1 MAEAGRPTSEH
12 SGQAVFYIAV
22 VAGLAA
28 VGGLLFGY
36 DTGVISGALLYI
48 EKDFRLSDA
57 MQGLVVSAVTLGALV
72 GALAGGTLADRIG
85 RRSTNIGAGLLF
97 ILASL
102 ICAFAPGVPILIG
115 GRLVVGLAIGLTS
128 VAAPMYIAE
137 VAPARIR
144 GSMVTLF
151 QLAITI
157 GIVVAYG
164 VDEGFSAS
172 GSWRW
177 MLGLAVIPGA
187 LLAFGL
193 IPMPSSP
200 RWLMRQGREDEAR
213 AVLEKIRAGAEVEPE
228 IDEIRADVEA
238 EGSGTWRDLGA
249 RSLRPALSV
258 GVGLAVFQQVTG
270 INAVLYYA
278 PKIFQ
283 SAGFSSDFV
292 ALAATIGIGV
302 VNVLATFIAIWLV
315 DRAGRRPLLIVG
327 TAGMTL
333 TLAVLGFAF
342 DESAAATPEWLGV
355 LTIVCLSVYVVF
367 FAFSL
372 GPIVWLMISEI
383 FPSQYRAPAMAVSAA
398 SNWAANFVVSLTFP
412 MLRAAVGSSATFF
425 LYAAFGVLAVV
436 FIVARVPETRGR
448 TLEEIEALW
457 H

>member
-1 MAEAGRPTSEH
+1 MSVAGGPARATGPS
-12 SGQAVFYIAV
+12 SSVYVAI

-48 EKDFRLSDA
+48 EKDFQLNAA
-57 MQGLVVSAVTLGALV
+57 MQGFVVSAVTAGALV
-72 GALAGGTLADRIG
+72 GALLGGSLADRLG
-85 RRSTNIGAGLLF
+85 RRRTNIGSGLLF
-97 ILASL
+97 IVASL
-102 ICAFAPGVPILIG
+102 LCAFAPDVPVLVA
-115 GRLVVGLAIGLTS
+115 GRFVVGLAIGLTS

-137 VAPARIR
+137 VSPARAR

-164 VDEGFSAS
+164 VDEAFSAS
-172 GSWRW
+172 GDWRW

-187 LLAFGL
+187 VLAIGL
-193 IPMPSSP
+193 VPMPASP
-200 RWLMRQGREDEAR
+200 RWLMKTDREAEAR
-213 AVLEKIRAGAEVEPE
+213 VVLTRIRAGAGVEE
-228 IDEIRADVEA
+228 ELAEIREDIAS
-238 EGSGTWRDLGA
+238 EGAATWRDLG
-249 RSLRPALSV
+249 RPSLRPALLV
-258 GVGLAVFQQVTG
+258 GIGLAVFQQVTG

-283 SAGFSSDFV
+283 TAGLSSDFV
-292 ALAATIGIGV
+292 ALAATIGVGI

-315 DRAGRRPLLIVG
+315 DRSGRRPLLLVG
-327 TAGMTL
+327 TGGMTL
-333 TLAVLGFAF
+333 TLAVLGLAF
-342 DESAAATPEWLGV
+342 DDSVARASHPWLGT

-383 FPSQYRAPAMAVSAA
+383 FPNQFRAPAMAVSAA
-398 SNWAANFVVSLTFP
+398 ANWASNFAVSLTFP
-412 MLRAAVGSSATFF
+412 ILRAEAGSSWTFL
-425 LYAAFGVLAVV
+425 LYAAFGLLALW
-436 FIVARVPETRGR
+436 FIAAKVPETRGK

-457 H
+457 